1 MNSKWSEVGRMI
13 NHYRYLIVVVVGVLI
28 VGFVD
33 DNSFMRRL
41 QYELQIS
48 DLKKQIKEYDKFLL
62 KTIILFS
69 SFYHL
74 DNIFFNVFVF

>member
-48 DLKKQIKEYDKFLL
+48 DLKKQI
-62 KTIILFS
+62 
-69 SFYHL
+69 
-74 DNIFFNVFVF
+74 

>member
-33 DNSFMRRL
+33 DNSFIRRL

-48 DLKKQIKEYDKFLL
+48 DLKKQHRHRAASPIEARPQGHREDSARTLL
-62 KTIILFS
+62 YES
-69 SFYHL
+69 RR
-74 DNIFFNVFVF
+74 